1 MVFFF
6 FEKTALCS
14 IMFIGYR
21 KRDVMKIISINAG
34 SSSLKFSLFEMDN
47 ETVIASGLFERI
59 GIEGSK
65 YTIKFNGEKI
75 SQEVD
80 LPTHVDAVNILLD
93 KLTDLNII
101 SSLDEIHGVG
111 HRIVQGKDIFKES
124 VIVTDEVME
133 KLETIK
139 GFAPLHNP
147 ANMLGIEAFRKVMPN
162 TPMVAVFDTAF
173 HQTMDKT
180 TFLYPVPY
188 SWYEDYGVRKYG
200 AHGTSHRYIAET
212 VKELL
217 GKDEFRLISCHIGN
231 GGSITAIKDGKCVDT
246 SMGFTPLAGIM
257 MGTRSGDVDPSIIPY
272 VMEQEGKNASEIIDD
287 LNKRS
292 GLFGMS
298 EYSSDMRDVLEKC
311 DLQDEKAIVACDKYV
326 RRVVDYIAQYYV
338 LLGGADVIVF
348 TAGVGENSIPVRR
361 QICEELACL
370 GVKIDLDLNNKRGEL
385 VKISSDDSSI
395 AVYVIPT
402 DEELMIARDTL
413 HLINR

>member
-1 MVFFF
+1 
-6 FEKTALCS
+6 
-14 IMFIGYR
+14 
-21 KRDVMKIISINAG
+21 MKIISINAG
-34 SSSLKFSLFEMDN
+34 SSSLKFSLFEMNN
-47 ETVIASGLFERI
+47 ESVIASGLFERI

-75 SQEVD
+75 TQEVD
-80 LPTHVDAVNILLD
+80 LPSHVDAVNILLD

-111 HRIVQGKDIFKES
+111 HRIVQGKDVFKES
-124 VIVTDEVME
+124 VIINDEVME
-133 KLETIK
+133 KLEEIK

-147 ANMLGIEAFRKVMPN
+147 ANMLGIEAFRKAMPN
-162 TPMVAVFDTAF
+162 VPMVAVFDTAF

-180 TFLYPVPY
+180 AYLYPVPY

-200 AHGTSHRYIAET
+200 AHGTSHRYINET
-212 VKELL
+212 VKALL

-257 MGTRSGDVDPSIIPY
+257 MGTRSGDIDPSIIPY
-272 VMEQEGKNASEIIDD
+272 VMEKEGKNASEVIDD

-292 GLFGMS
+292 GLLGMS
-298 EYSSDMRDVLEKC
+298 EYSSDMRDILEKC
-311 DLQDEKAIVACDKYV
+311 DAQDEKAIVARDKYV

-338 LLGGADVIVF
+338 LLGGVDVIVF

-370 GVKIDLDLNNKRGEL
+370 GVKIDLDLNNTRGET
-385 VKISSDDSSI
+385 VKISTDDSDI
-395 AVYVIPT
+395 LVYVIPT

>member
-1 MVFFF
+1 
-6 FEKTALCS
+6 
-14 IMFIGYR
+14 
-21 KRDVMKIISINAG
+21 MKIISINAG
-34 SSSLKFSLFEMDN
+34 SSSLKFSLFNMDD
-47 ETVIASGLFERI
+47 ESVIASGLFERI
-59 GIEGSK
+59 GIEGSN

-75 SQEVD
+75 TQEVE
-80 LPTHVDAVNILLD
+80 LATHVDAVNILLD

-111 HRIVQGKDIFKES
+111 HRIVQGKDIFTES
-124 VIVTDEVME
+124 VLINDEVME
-133 KLETIK
+133 KLDAIK

-147 ANMLGIEAFRKVMPN
+147 ANMLGIEAFRKVLPN
-162 TPMVAVFDTAF
+162 VPMVAVFDTAF
-173 HQTMDKT
+173 HQTMDKST
-180 TFLYPVPY
+180 YLYPVPY

-212 VKELL
+212 VRELL
-217 GKDEFRLISCHIGN
+217 GKDDFRLISCHIGN

-257 MGTRSGDVDPSIIPY
+257 MGTRSGDIDPSIIPY
-272 VMEQEGKNASEIIDD
+272 VMEQEGKNASEVIDD

-298 EYSSDMRDVLEKC
+298 EYSSDMRDILEKC
-311 DLQDEKAIVACDKYV
+311 DQQDEKAIVARDKYV

-370 GVKIDLDLNNKRGEL
+370 GVKIDLDKNNVRGEV
-385 VKISSDDSSI
+385 VKISTDDSSI
-395 AVYVIPT
+395 DVYVIPT

>member
-1 MVFFF
+1 
-6 FEKTALCS
+6 
-14 IMFIGYR
+14 
-21 KRDVMKIISINAG
+21 MKIISINAG
-34 SSSLKFSLFEMDN
+34 SSSLKFSLFNMDD
-47 ETVIASGLFERI
+47 ESVIASGLFERI
-59 GIEGSK
+59 GIEGSN

-75 SQEVD
+75 TQEVE
-80 LPTHVDAVNILLD
+80 LATHVDAVNILLD

-111 HRIVQGKDIFKES
+111 HRIVQGKDIFTES
-124 VIVTDEVME
+124 VLINDEVME
-133 KLETIK
+133 KLDAIK

-147 ANMLGIEAFRKVMPN
+147 ANMLGIEAFRKVLPN
-162 TPMVAVFDTAF
+162 VPMVAVFDTAF
-173 HQTMDKT
+173 HQTMDKST
-180 TFLYPVPY
+180 YLYPVPY

-212 VKELL
+212 VRELL

-257 MGTRSGDVDPSIIPY
+257 MGTRSGDIDPSIIPY
-272 VMEQEGKNASEIIDD
+272 VMEQEGKNASEVIDD

-298 EYSSDMRDVLEKC
+298 EYSSDMRDILEKC
-311 DLQDEKAIVACDKYV
+311 DQQDEKAIVARDKYV

-370 GVKIDLDLNNKRGEL
+370 GVKIDLDKNNVRGEV
-385 VKISSDDSSI
+385 VKISTDDSSVD
-395 AVYVIPT
+395 VYVIPT